1 MPRQNLDSQYLT
13 RLQDYHRQHRALPT
27 MTAMTELLG
36 LSSTATVFEMVG
48 RLKTAGYLAQGP
60 DRRLAPGRRFFARPL
75 LGAIRAGQPEPAEEE
90 VASELTIDE
99 VLVQQPARTVLL
111 RVKGDSMCEAGV
123 LDGDTVVVEKGSP
136 AGVGDIVV
144 AIVDGEYTVKRLAR
158 AGGRFYLKSANP
170 VFPDIKPRERLELYG
185 LVVGCFRSYGGAR

>member
-1 MPRQNLDSQYLT
+1 MPRQNQDAQYLT

-75 LGAIRAGQPEPAEEE
+75 LGAIRAGQPEPADE
-90 VASELTIDE
+90 VASDMTY
-99 VLVQQPARTVLL
+99 PAPL
-111 RVKGDSMCEAGV
+111 RKRFVSCRS
-123 LDGDTVVVEKGSP
+123 LY
-136 AGVGDIVV
+136 V
-144 AIVDGEYTVKRLAR
+144 APYPKE
-158 AGGRFYLKSANP
+158 
-170 VFPDIKPRERLELYG
+170 
-185 LVVGCFRSYGGAR
+185 

>member
-1 MPRQNLDSQYLT
+1 MPRANNDAQYLN

-48 RLKTAGYLAQGP
+48 RLKTAGYLTQNP

-75 LGAIRAGQPEPAEEE
+75 LGAIRAGQPEPAEE

-99 VLVQQPARTVLL
+99 ALVQQPDRTVLL
-111 RVKGDSMCEAGV
+111 RVKGDSMCEAGI

-136 AGVGDIVV
+136 ATVGDIVV

-158 AGGRFYLKSANP
+158 TGGRFYLKSANS

-185 LVVGCFRSYGGAR
+185 LVVGVFRSYGGAR